1 MLRKFFATGL
11 FLFATMISFAQENT
25 IVANT
30 TASPT
35 TQVNATEAP
44 PEKKPALTIS
54 GSADVYF
61 KYDFRKQ
68 GSNNKTSFTNSNNAF
83 AFGMASVKFEHT
95 GSKVSMVA
103 DLGFGSRAAEF
114 SYNDQG
120 ILAAVKQLYVSY
132 SPISNLKLTA
142 GTWATH
148 VGYEL
153 VDPQLNR
160 NYSMSY
166 MFTNG
171 PFTHTGVK
179 ADLTVGKS
187 GFMIGISNPTDY
199 RLLPGG
205 QIEKKFVLAQ
215 YSVAVT
221 DGIKIYANYVG
232 GKNPDTSIVNQFDLT
247 ATIAVTK
254 KFNIGL
260 NTTVNSSKAWD
271 GAKNVDAK
279 SWWGAAAYLNL
290 DPTDVFGLTL
300 RSELFDDKAGV
311 KGFGTSIFANTL
323 SANFKIEGFTFIPE
337 LRFENAGLPV
347 YSDKNAVVNQ
357 KSAVSFVLA
366 AVYKF

>member
-11 FLFATMISFAQENT
+11 FLSATLLSFAQQNSAAIEVVT
-25 IVANT
+25 
-30 TASPT
+30 PT
-35 TQVNATEAP
+35 DSVSAET
-44 PEKKPALTIS
+44 PEKKPALIIS
-54 GSADVYF
+54 GSADTYF
-61 KYDFRKQ
+61 KYDFKKQ
-68 GSNNKTSFTNSNNAF
+68 GSNSKTSFTNSNNAF
-83 AFGMASVKFEHT
+83 AFGMASVKFEHA
-95 GSKVSMVA
+95 GEKVGMVA
-103 DLGFGSRAAEF
+103 DLGFGTRAAEF

-132 SPISNLKLTA
+132 SPTSNLKLTA

-179 ADLTVGKS
+179 ADLAVGKS

-199 RLLPGG
+199 RLLPAG

-215 YSVAVT
+215 YSLAVT
-221 DGIKIYANYVG
+221 DDIKIFANYVG
-232 GKNPDTSIVNQFDLT
+232 GKNPDTSIVNQFDLV
-247 ATIAVTK
+247 ATIAVSK

-260 NTTVNSSKAWD
+260 NTTVNSSKVWD
-271 GAKNVDAK
+271 GAKNAEAK

-290 DPTDVFGLTL
+290 DPTEVFGLTL

-311 KGFGTSIFANTL
+311 KGFGTSIFANTI
-323 SANFKIEGFTFIPE
+323 SANFRVEGFTFIPE
-337 LRFENAGLPV
+337 LRFENAGLPI
-347 YSDKNAVVNQ
+347 YSDANAVVNQ

-366 AVYKF
+366 AVYRF